1 MANPVELLPLLIVA
15 LLMLSAGGAD
25 VDTIEIRADGERPVT
40 EIEDVLIVGGGTA
53 RVPAGAR
60 VEGSVYVIGGDVAIA
75 GRVDGEVVQL
85 AGTLVVAENAAI
97 TDELRLFGGE
107 RTIASGASIERR
119 TTLPATEAVRS
130 PAEQIGWIA
139 VQTAVVAIAGWAVA
153 RRSPGLLRN
162 VGDAVTEHALVS
174 GTVGLLASAAG
185 VALLVFMAITILLL
199 PVSLLGL
206 LVGVLVVAYAHVT
219 LGYLLGRRLPTDSV
233 PAATATGAGGVVLAL
248 DVLGRVPVVG
258 DTVRIGATLIG
269 VGAVLITYFGLREFE
284 PAFSE

>member
-15 LLMLSAGGAD
+15 LLLLSAGGAD
-25 VDTIEIRADGERPVT
+25 VDSIEIRADGERTVT
-40 EIEDVLIVGGGTA
+40 DVEDVLIVGGGTA

-60 VEGSVYVIGGDVAIA
+60 VEGSLYVVGGDVAVA

-85 AGTLVVAENAAI
+85 AGTLAVAESAAI

-107 RTIASGASIERR
+107 RTIATGASIERR

-130 PAEQIGWIA
+130 PAEQAGWVA
-139 VQTAVVAIAGWAVA
+139 VQVLVVTLAGWAVA

-206 LVGVLVVAYAHVT
+206 LVGVLTVVYVHVT
-219 LGYLLGRRLPTDSV
+219 FGYLLGRRLPIDSV

-248 DVLGRVPVVG
+248 EVLGRVPIVG
-258 DTVRIGATLIG
+258 DTVRLGTILVG
-269 VGAVLITYFGLREFE
+269 VGAVLVTYFGLSEFE
-284 PAFSE
+284 PAFPE